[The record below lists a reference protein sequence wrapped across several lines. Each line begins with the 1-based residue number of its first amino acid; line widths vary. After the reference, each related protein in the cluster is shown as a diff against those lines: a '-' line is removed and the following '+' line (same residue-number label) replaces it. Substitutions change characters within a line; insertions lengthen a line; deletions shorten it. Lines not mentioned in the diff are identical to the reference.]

1 MRIGWRSFLK
11 QKFQKKSG
19 YHAIGI
25 AVSLD
30 SVTFCALKKQNGEVT
45 LAFEETVSFSHWGAH
60 LAKWVDKHGLTG
72 TPTYVAFSIH
82 WYQILQIDRPS
93 VEADEITAALSWSVK
108 ELTGSDKEM
117 AIDYTDLPVPL
128 AGNARI
134 NVFALPKDDV
144 ENVSEA
150 VFNAGLVLQLITVEE
165 LATCELVPVQSD
177 PILTVV
183 QEAGEEICLN
193 IIKDGQLYFSRRLK
207 GFENLGSFTEDELRM
222 GIGESLSVQIQRSMD
237 FYESQL
243 RQAPVR
249 QIMMRLDTPHRDAL
263 ASQIEQV
270 VSATVSDLTPAVT
283 AAEPGMSVT
292 RVNYSSLGAAIGGSA
307 EPQSKNEAA
316 A

>member
-11 QKFQKKSG
+11 QKFRKKSG
-19 YHAIGI
+19 FHAIGV

-30 SVTFCALKKQNGEVT
+30 SVTFCALKKQGDEISLV
-45 LAFEETVSFSHWGAH
+45 LEETVNFSHWGAH
-60 LAKWVDKHGLTG
+60 LAKWVNKHDLAG
-72 TPTYVAFSIH
+72 TPAYLAFSIH
-82 WYQILQIDRPS
+82 WYQILQIDRPA
-93 VEADEITAALSWSVK
+93 VEASEITAALSWSVK

-117 AIDYTDLPVPL
+117 AIEYTDLPVPL
-128 AGNARI
+128 AGNTRI

-144 ENVSEA
+144 ARVSEA
-150 VFNAGLVLQLITVEE
+150 LFNAGLVLEQITVEE
-165 LATCELVPVQSD
+165 LATSELVPVQPD
-177 PILTVV
+177 PVLTLV

-207 GFENLGSFTEDELRM
+207 GFENLGSFSEDELNM

-249 QIMMRLDTPHRDAL
+249 RIMMRLDTPHRNAL

-270 VSATVSDLTPAVT
+270 VSASVNDLVPAVT
-283 AAEPGMSVT
+283 VADPSMSVT
-292 RVNYSSLGAAIGGSA
+292 RVNYTSLGAAIGATSA
-307 EPQSKNEAA
+307 PVSKGKAA
-316 A
+316 